1 MPNLSQIASRVEKTL
16 PAGVVLPHGSSTVP
30 DGFLACDG
38 TAVSRSTYA
47 ALFAAI
53 STTFG
58 VGDGSTTFNLP
69 DLRGIFPRG
78 VGSQTISSVSYDG
91 STLGTKRK
99 DRTNNTGLSATTTS
113 SNSAT
118 VSDFNA
124 AHTHT
129 WTDRYF
135 NTATTVADSY
145 SFVGSGS
152 RPLAL
157 SYTNTEVSRTTG
169 NPNVSLNHSHT
180 VATNSVS
187 SSSSFSAGNAET
199 VPGYLTV
206 AYIIKV

>member
-1 MPNLSQIASRVEKTL
+1 MPNLSQVASRAEKIL
-16 PAGVVLPHGSSTVP
+16 PPGVVLPHGSSSIP

-38 TAVSRSTYA
+38 SAVSRATYA

-53 STTFG
+53 STTYG
-58 VGDGSTTFNLP
+58 AGDGTSTFNVP

-78 VGSQTISSVSYDG
+78 VGSQTISAVNYDG

-113 SNSAT
+113 TNSAA

-129 WTDRYF
+129 WNDRYF
-135 NTATTVADSY
+135 TAPVTNNDSY
-145 SFVGSGS
+145 SNEGAGGETI
-152 RPLAL
+152 AKN
-157 SYTNTEVSRTTG
+157 YTNNEIARTTG

-180 VATNSVS
+180 VATNTVS
-187 SSSSFSAGNAET
+187 SSSSFSGENAET